1 MEKKKFFEVF
11 QDLRLDQ
18 DISDLFEYVNVTRIT
33 ANSTHTKMRI
43 YIESSRLIEKSAIFT
58 VRDEISRYLRAGKRI
73 EIEIVE
79 KYHLSEQ
86 YTREN
91 LFQIYK
97 ESIILEL
104 NQISPIIATMFKKAP
119 VRFEDNGKMV
129 IDLESSIVSEARMKT
144 LKDTIERIFANRFDM
159 PIEVRIE
166 KRLIDENRFAKR
178 NARRLQN
185 EVNVLLSKNQD
196 IEEAEE
202 KEKKEKPKRVRKA
215 TYSTDPDMVYGR
227 EFKFDADT
235 KLSDVFEGTGETVVR
250 GQIMTMED
258 RETRTGKFIVTM
270 EITDFTDSIAVK
282 LFLGDENAKKE
293 FYGKVKKNSFVR
305 VKGVAKYDTY
315 DRQVEISSVEG
326 MRLIPAFTVGEKR
339 KDTAVDKRVELH
351 CHTNMSDMDGVSKCG
366 KIVRRAYEWG
376 HKAIA
381 ITDHGVVQAFPD
393 AWHEYCDIKK
403 ECKREG
409 KECDFK
415 VIYGVEAY
423 LVDDLKDMIV
433 NPRGQKLDDTYVV
446 FDLETTGFSAKS
458 DKIIEIGAVKV
469 TNGKIVDRFSTFVNP
484 ERPIPF
490 RIEKLTSI
498 NDNMVINHPTIDE
511 ILPKFMEFCKGA
523 IMVAHNADFDMSFIA
538 HNCKEMGLECDFT
551 IVDTVAMARYL
562 VVGLGKYKL
571 NNVAKALG
579 IALDHHHRAVDDAEC
594 TALIFLKLCKMLEE
608 RGIDNLDDVNKEGK
622 QSKNLINKLPA
633 HHAIILV
640 KDLVG
645 RVNLYKLISISHIET
660 FAKKPRILK
669 SDYLKYC
676 EGLMIGS
683 ACEAGELYQA
693 ILHGRPQQEVVRLAE
708 FYDYFEV
715 QPLGNNQ
722 FMLKTGNPEIDEK
735 KKFTVDSIEDL
746 KDVNRKIIE
755 LGRKFNKMTVATC
768 DVHFLDPEDE
778 IYRRIIQY
786 GNGYRDADNQPPL
799 YLRTTDEML
808 KEFDYLG
815 SDVAEEIV
823 ITNPNKIAD
832 MIDNISPIHPDKCP
846 PVLDNSEENL
856 RKICFN
862 RAHEIYGEDLPKI
875 VEDRLEVELD
885 SIIGNGYAVMYIMAQ
900 RLVWKSNEDGYLVG
914 SRGSVGSSFAATMS
928 GITECNPLAPHY
940 YCEKCK
946 SSFFEDEYRA
956 PEGTD
961 PKVIAEIQA
970 VIKEERAEG
979 GLGFDLPDMYCPHCG
994 EKLHKDGLEIPFET
1008 FLGFG
1013 GTKEPDIDL
1022 NFSGEYQANAHAY
1035 TEVMFGKGHTF
1046 RAGTITGVADKTAFG
1061 YVKNY
1066 FDDHNIV
1073 KRTAEI
1079 DRIARGCTGIRR
1091 STGQHP
1097 GGIVIVPRDKEIYDF
1112 TPIQKPANDM
1122 SVDTITTHFEYHA
1135 IDANLLKLDILGHD
1149 DPTMIR
1155 RLEKLTN
1162 TNVQKDVHFDD
1173 KKILSLFLSPEA
1185 LGITSDDIDG
1195 CPTGTLGLPELG
1207 TDFVIQ
1213 MLVDTKPTKI
1223 ADLVRI
1229 AGLSHGTDVWLG
1241 NAQQLIAE
1249 GKCTISSAICTRD
1262 DIMVYLMD
1270 KGIEPQVS
1278 FDIMEHVRKGRG
1290 LLTYKDKETGEERQ
1304 EEDVMR
1310 EHNVPEWYIWSCK
1323 KIKYMF
1329 PKAHAA
1335 AYIMMAL
1342 RVAWYKIYK
1351 PLAYY
1356 AAFFGIRAK
1365 AFNYETMCQGRE
1377 KLEFFMADLKR
1388 KKANHEASKKD
1399 EDSLGDM
1406 KIVQEM
1412 YARGFEFLPI
1422 DIYTAKAHEFQII
1435 DGKLMPSLDTIEGLG
1450 EKAAD
1455 GLVDAVAAQ
1464 DGPFVSKNDLR
1475 EKSKLSKTVIETMS
1489 NLGLLNGMPED
1500 SQLSIFDF

>member
-498 NDNMVINHPTIDE
+498 NDNMVINQPTIDE

-523 IMVAHNADFDMSFIA
+523 IMVAHNSDFDMSFIA

>member
-178 NARRLQN
+178 NARRRQN

-498 NDNMVINHPTIDE
+498 NDNMVINQPTIDE